1 MDVDEKRKITLIH
14 NYTRCQDTGQLF
26 IMNFEGIENPMFVVR
41 FFALVCFV
49 VCRFM
54 VFEVYN
60 SMKMNFCVAF
70 GDGMGLLLQ
79 WGWLLNE
86 ECRSHWGVWM
96 EARES

>member
-1 MDVDEKRKITLIH
+1 
-14 NYTRCQDTGQLF
+14 
-26 IMNFEGIENPMFVVR
+26 
-41 FFALVCFV
+41 
-49 VCRFM
+49 M

-60 SMKMNFCVAF
+60 SMKMNFCVGF

-86 ECRSHWGVWM
+86 ECGSRWGVWM